1 MMNKL
6 RITSRADIVRVALA
20 AGILSA
26 DTAEHPGAANHEP
39 HVVD

>member
-20 AGILSA
+20 AGILNVDSA
-26 DTAEHPGAANHEP
+26 DQPA
-39 HVVD
+39 VDPQSS